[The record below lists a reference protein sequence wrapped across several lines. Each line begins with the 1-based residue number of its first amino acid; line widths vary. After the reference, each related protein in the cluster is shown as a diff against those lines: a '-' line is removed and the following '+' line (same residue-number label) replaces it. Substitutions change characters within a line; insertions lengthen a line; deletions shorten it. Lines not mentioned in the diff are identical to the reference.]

1 MDDEIVI
8 QLQSRILCS
17 NITDLKDFGLK
28 MKWLNVETTEG
39 KGKFELIKI
48 IRTAFE
54 DERGKLDLVAKNEVI
69 LDMSLPHRN
78 RTAKLSTMTN

>member
-1 MDDEIVI
+1 MDEEIVI
-8 QLQSRILCS
+8 ELQSRILGL
-17 NITDLKDFGLK
+17 NITELKDLGVK

-54 DERGKLDLVAKNEVI
+54 DEASKCEEEGFSKNQVT
-69 LDMSLPHRN
+69 SV
-78 RTAKLSTMTN
+78 